1 LYAEIKCLKPLRPA
15 SETQQELTALVGR
28 LRQLVALRARQLNQ
42 RRPVT
47 NAKARASSPGSRP
60 DTRASGVGAKR

>member
-1 LYAEIKCLKPLRPA
+1 M
-15 SETQQELTALVGR
+15 TALVGR

-42 RRPVT
+42 RRLVT
-47 NAKARASSPGSRP
+47 NAKARASSPDSCP